1 MLDQLQ
7 PLNEYE
13 SIRRTWDETTQRWWF
28 AVVDVV
34 QVLSDATDPSRYWAD
49 MKRRDESGQ
58 LLALCEKFPLKS
70 RKNNR
75 TYQTECADQRGIL
88 RIIQSIP
95 SPKAEPFKQWLAMT
109 GSRRLDEIQADPL
122 EAERERYRLAGY
134 DEDWIN
140 ARIGSI
146 TTRNQLTD
154 EWQERGVQ
162 EGREYGI
169 LTNEI
174 HKGTFDNLSVQG
186 HKELNGVKKGNLRD
200 HMTPLELAFTILGEA
215 STIEEIRE
223 ADAQGFDENKQAA
236 QKGGQN
242 AGVARRSFEQ
252 ASGRPVISDQSYLE
266 SRKKLKD
273 NQEPDSPD
281 SELPF

>member
-1 MLDQLQ
+1 MTSNLQ
-7 PLNEYE
+7 PLDEYE
-13 SIRRTWDETTQRWWF
+13 GIRRIWDETTGRWWF

-34 QVLSDATDPSRYWAD
+34 QLLSEATDPSRYWAD

-58 LLALCEKFPLKS
+58 LLANCEKFPMKS
-70 RKNNR
+70 PKNNR
-75 TYQTECADQRGIL
+75 TYQTECADQQGML

-122 EAERERYRLAGY
+122 EAEREKYRLAGY

-154 EWQERGVQ
+154 EWKSRGVQ
-162 EGREYGI
+162 GREYGI

-174 HKGTFDNLSVQG
+174 HKGTFDDMSVKE
-186 HKELNGVKKGNLRD
+186 HKDLKGVKKGNLRD

-215 STIEEIRE
+215 STIEEAKQ
-223 ADAQGFDENKQAA
+223 ADAKGFDENKKAA
-236 QKGGQN
+236 KKGGKN
-242 AGVARRSFEQ
+242 AGVARKSFEE
-252 ASGRPVISDQSYLE
+252 ASGRPVISSQSYLE
-266 SRKKLKD
+266 SRKKL
-273 NQEPDSPD
+273 DSGED
-281 SELPF
+281 LDDDLPF

>member
-1 MLDQLQ
+1 MTSDIQTF
-7 PLNEYE
+7 NEYE
-13 SIRRTWDETTQRWWF
+13 GIRRVWDETTDRWWF
-28 AVVDVV
+28 AVVDVI
-34 QVLSDATDPSRYWAD
+34 QALSGATDPSRYWAD

-58 LLALCEKFPLKS
+58 LLAICEKFPMKS
-70 RKNNR
+70 PKNNR

-88 RIIQSIP
+88 RIVQSIP

-122 EAERERYRLAGY
+122 EAEREKYRLAGY
-134 DEDWIN
+134 DEAWIN

-146 TTRNQLTD
+146 TVRNQLTD
-154 EWQERGVQ
+154 EWQNRGVQ
-162 EGREYGI
+162 QGQEYGI

-174 HKGTFDNLSVQG
+174 HKGAFDNVSI
-186 HKELNGVKKGNLRD
+186 KEHRELKGVKKGSLRD

-215 STIEEIRE
+215 STIEEVNE
-223 ADAQGFDENKQAA
+223 ADAQGFEENKKAA

-242 AGVARRSFEQ
+242 AGIARRSFEQ

-266 SRKKLKD
+266 SRKSLGGGEEKAD
-273 NQEPDSPD
+273 
-281 SELPF
+281 

>member
-1 MLDQLQ
+1 MTSDIQT
-7 PLNEYE
+7 LNEYE
-13 SIRRTWDETTQRWWF
+13 GIRRIWDETTDRWWF
-28 AVVDVV
+28 AVVDVI
-34 QVLSDATDPSRYWAD
+34 QALSSATDPSRYWAD

-58 LLALCEKFPLKS
+58 LLAICEKFPMKS
-70 RKNNR
+70 PKNNR
-75 TYQTECADQRGIL
+75 TYQTECADQRGVL

-122 EAERERYRLAGY
+122 EAEREKYRLAGY
-134 DEDWIN
+134 DEAWIN

-146 TTRNQLTD
+146 TVRNQLTD
-154 EWQERGVQ
+154 EWQSRGVQ
-162 EGREYGI
+162 QGQEYGI

-174 HKGTFDNLSVQG
+174 HKGAFDNISV
-186 HKELNGVKKGNLRD
+186 KEHRELKGVKKGNLRD

-215 STIEEIRE
+215 STIEEVNE
-223 ADAQGFDENKQAA
+223 ADAQGFEENKKAA

-242 AGVARRSFEQ
+242 AGVARKSFEQ

-266 SRKKLKD
+266 SRKKLGSGK
-273 NQEPDSPD
+273 E
-281 SELPF
+281 EA